1 MSKETAPKLADICK
15 KLITTNYDCLEEKE
29 KYALCNFLI
38 LNADLCDDPGF
49 YGDENEFDDT
59 GFKDVK
65 IKQTSYRDDDAMAN
79 TIKFIFDGYAYKF
92 KFLSATNWEEDLSM
106 LIGWDYSVLPVKT
119 DKPSLSEE
127 DLSLLK
133 SIIETIEKKEIDVND
148 IKKLMSV
155 MELTPK
161 NEIVKKFID
170 WATKNNLEFFFQYD
184 TAEEV
189 LIDFEKSLK

>member
-1 MSKETAPKLADICK
+1 MSKKTTPKLTDICK
-15 KLITTNYDCLEEKE
+15 KLITTDYDDLEEEE

-49 YGDENEFDDT
+49 YGDKDEFDDT

-65 IKQTSYRDDDAMAN
+65 IKQTSCRDDDAMAN
-79 TIKFIFDGYAYKF
+79 TIKFIFDGYAYRF
-92 KFLSATNWEEDLSM
+92 EFLSSTNWEEDLSN
-106 LIGWDYSVLPVKT
+106 LVGWDYSVSPVKT

-127 DLSLLK
+127 DSNLLK

-161 NEIVKKFID
+161 NKIVKKFIN
-170 WATKNNLEFFFQYD
+170 WAVKNNLEFFFQYD

>member
-1 MSKETAPKLADICK
+1 MSKEATPKLTDICK
-15 KLITTNYDCLEEKE
+15 KLVTTNYDDLEEEE

-49 YGDENEFDDT
+49 YGNEDEFDDT
-59 GFKDVK
+59 GFRDVK

>member
-1 MSKETAPKLADICK
+1 MSKKTAPKLTDICK
-15 KLITTNYDCLEEKE
+15 KLINTDYDDLEEEE

-49 YGDENEFDDT
+49 YGDKDEFDDT

-92 KFLSATNWEEDLSM
+92 EFLSSTNWEEDLSM
-106 LIGWDYSVLPVKT
+106 LVGWDYSVSPVKT
-119 DKPSLSEE
+119 DKSGLSEE
-127 DLSLLK
+127 DSNLLK
-133 SIIETIEKKEIDVND
+133 SIIETIEKKEIDVKD

-161 NEIVKKFID
+161 NEIVKKFIN
-170 WATKNNLEFFFQYD
+170 WAVKNNLEFFFQYN
-184 TAEEV
+184 TAEEA